1 MKTSKNKIVFGGV
14 LLVILLFLVGY
25 TYQILGDDPKGQTLS
40 APTLPRW
47 EETGE
52 SFETKKEAV
61 DAIRDEREKHLP
73 SPYPAH
79 MIDEKGYF
87 NPDYMEL
94 EKNRII
100 DSIYARENFKV
111 SPASASAYSGQPRV
125 SKQHRPAQSEELAS
139 VTTAEELSLEHQLF
153 FASHSGAR
161 NPEVIAKAQIIGT
174 HTLRKDSRVPLK
186 IARNAGDK
194 LKGNSVRVVAWGRI
208 SFGANRV
215 YITLSELGGKPMA
228 LEAYDLQDGL
238 RGIYLE
244 NSFRAEATSE
254 VLRDAASSINV
265 PGLPQVRGL
274 KNVFR
279 RRQQNIKVTLLDGHT
294 FYLKSKH
301 PNP

>member
-25 TYQILGDDPKGQTLS
+25 TYQILGDNLEAQTLS

-47 EETGE
+47 EESGE

-73 SPYPAH
+73 SPYPDH

-100 DSIYARENFKV
+100 DSIYDQEDFRI
-111 SPASASAYSGQPRV
+111 SAPSTSVESSESRALKYEGNMSSQVLTSATT
-125 SKQHRPAQSEELAS
+125 SEELG
-139 VTTAEELSLEHQLF
+139 LEHQLF
-153 FASHSGAR
+153 FASHSGGR
-161 NPEVIAKAQIIGT
+161 NSKVIATAQILGT

-186 IARNAGDK
+186 IARNAGDNQK
-194 LKGNSVRVVAWGRI
+194 RVSVDMVAWGRI

-215 YITLSELGGKPMA
+215 YITLSELGGKPVA

-294 FYLKSKH
+294 FYLKSKQ
-301 PNP
+301 